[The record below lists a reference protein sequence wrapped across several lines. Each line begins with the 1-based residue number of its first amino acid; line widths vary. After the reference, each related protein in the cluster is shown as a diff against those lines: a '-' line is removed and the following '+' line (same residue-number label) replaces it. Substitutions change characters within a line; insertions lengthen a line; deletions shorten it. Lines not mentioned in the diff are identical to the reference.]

1 MAYEFRLPDLGEGMA
16 EATIVKWLV
25 KPGDYVRKDQPIL
38 QVETDKA
45 IVDIPSPYEGKVLSL
60 KFNEGDTARVGSVLL
75 TIGGESAEV
84 EEHKTGVGTVIGAGV
99 PVQAPVAAPRVRKLA
114 RELGVDISTIKGSGA
129 HGEATEEDVRAAAS
143 QKRPLI
149 KEIGLAGEVRIVE
162 RAGAVP
168 RTVRAVPKARELA
181 KSLGIDISSVVGTGP
196 DGIITVSDVERHS
209 HATERIVEVGKL
221 AKGEGAGSALEKVRH
236 PLKEE
241 AGKLIEERVPV
252 KGVRKAIITKLTKS
266 NTLAVQA
273 TAHEEIDVTRLVEIR
288 SKQKIDAEKRGIKLT
303 YLPFI
308 IKACV
313 IALRR
318 NPWLNASLD
327 DESNEFVLKRYYNIG
342 IAVNTDDGLIVP
354 VVKDVDLKSILDIA
368 REIEQLAQR
377 ARERKLALDEVSGGT
392 FTISNWGSIGGTY
405 GTPVLNYPECA
416 ILGTGRIYKKPVVVG
431 DRVEIRW
438 VMPVSLTFDHRIVDG
453 AQAAAFLM
461 DIKRHL
467 EDPSL
472 LLVEII

>member
-25 KPGDYVRKDQPIL
+25 KPGDKVHKDQPIV

-45 IVDIPSPYEGKVLSL
+45 IVEIPSPYEGTVISL
-60 KFNEGDTARVGSVLL
+60 NFKEGDVAKVGSVLL
-75 TIGGESAEV
+75 AIGSGELQSVEQPAKKAEV
-84 EEHKTGVGTVIGAGV
+84 SPTELY
-99 PVQAPVAAPRVRKLA
+99 APVASPRVRKLA
-114 RELGVDISTIKGSGA
+114 RELGVDITSVKGSGA
-129 HGEATEEDVRAAAS
+129 HGSITEEDVRAAAS
-143 QKRPLI
+143 LKRPAL
-149 KEIGLAGEVRIVE
+149 KEIGRVGEVRVVE
-162 RAGAVP
+162 RGSAAP
-168 RTVRAVPKARELA
+168 RVVRAVPKARELA
-181 KSLGIDISSVVGTGP
+181 KSLGIDISSVAGTGP
-196 DGIITVSDVERHS
+196 EGIITVSDVERHVQ
-209 HATERIVEVGKL
+209 AAERIVEVGKL
-221 AKGEGAGSALEKVRH
+221 SKSETTGTALEKIRH

-241 AGKLIEERVPV
+241 GGKLIEERVPV
-252 KGVRKAIITKLTKS
+252 KGVRRAIISKLTKS

-273 TAHEEIDVTRLVEIR
+273 TAHEEIDVTKLVELR
-288 SKQKIDAEKRGIKLT
+288 AKQKQEALRRGIKLT

-313 IALRR
+313 IGLKR

-327 DESNEFVLKRYYNIG
+327 DENSEFVLKKYYNIG

-354 VVKDVDLKSILDIA
+354 VVKNVNLKSILDIA

-377 ARERKLALDEVSGGT
+377 ARERKLTLDEVSGGT

-416 ILGTGRIYKKPVVVG
+416 ILGTGRIYKKPIVVG
-431 DRVEIRW
+431 GRIEARW

-453 AQAAAFLM
+453 AQAATFLM

>member
-25 KPGDYVRKDQPIL
+25 KPGDKVRKDQPIV

-45 IVDIPSPYEGKVLSL
+45 IVEIPSPYEGTVLSL
-60 KFNEGDTARVGSVLL
+60 KFKEGDVAKVGSVLL
-75 TIGGESAEV
+75 TVGSGELQPAEQP
-84 EEHKTGVGTVIGAGV
+84 EHKEGVAAVEV
-99 PVQAPVAAPRVRKLA
+99 HAPVASPRMRKLA
-114 RELGVDISTIKGSGA
+114 RELGVDIAAVKGSGV
-129 HGEATEEDVRAAAS
+129 HGAITEDDVRAAAM
-143 QKRPLI
+143 QKRAVI
-149 KEIGLAGEVRIVE
+149 KEIGRVGEVRVVE
-162 RAGAVP
+162 RGGAAP
-168 RTVRAVPKARELA
+168 RVVRAVPKARELA

-196 DGIITVSDVERHS
+196 DGIITVGDVERH
-209 HATERIVEVGKL
+209 AQAAERIVEVGKL
-221 AKGEGAGSALEKVRH
+221 SKSEAPETALEKIRH

-241 AGKLIEERVPV
+241 GGKLIEERVPV
-252 KGVRKAIITKLTKS
+252 KGVRKAIISKLTKS

-273 TAHEEIDVTRLVEIR
+273 TAHEEIDVTKLVELR
-288 SKQKIDAEKRGIKLT
+288 AKQKQEAQRRGIKLT

-313 IALRR
+313 IGLKR
-318 NPWLNASLD
+318 NPWLNASFD
-327 DESNEFVLKRYYNIG
+327 DENNEFVLKKYYNIG

-354 VVKDVDLKSILDIA
+354 VVKDVNLKSILDIA

-377 ARERKLALDEVSGGT
+377 ARERKLTLDELSGGT
-392 FTISNWGSIGGTY
+392 FTISNWGSIGGTF

-431 DRVEIRW
+431 DKIEVRW

-472 LLVEII
+472 LLVEIV